1 MRDSHF
7 PVLFGIGL
15 IAFGT
20 LLLEVDITRI
30 FAVTLWYYFG
40 FVAISLALLGTA
52 AAGVICFVDPARWAG
67 ADYRRNMGWF
77 AAALGVL
84 CPIVIWIHLAS
95 DFSSFT
101 LQHGLFFAIL
111 GLQLIG
117 FFLLFFCAGMVI
129 AIGLF
134 RFREQ
139 VGRFYYFDLVGASL
153 GSLAV
158 IALLYRFSAPALA
171 FAVSAVAFLAAL
183 VFLTPSAGRTL
194 RSGLVLLAIASLAA
208 LTQNDRLGLLAVGT
222 VKSYEA
228 YGVQD
233 AETDK
238 VYEQWSPVSRIA
250 VFAPSPGLNGR
261 ERMRVTNDAGA
272 PTSLLA
278 FDGDLS
284 SADWVLDEPTNVG
297 LQLRSNGDSL
307 VIGSGGGMDVLSALR
322 FGNRSITAVEINPV
336 IAELTSGRYSDYI
349 GGIFR
354 HPRVRLHVQEGRN
367 FAAGS
372 TDHYDLITITMI
384 DSWAGAAA
392 GAYMF
397 SENTL
402 YTYEAVRDYYEHL
415 KDDGILSISRYYPWD
430 EALRVVNTYL
440 SYLGDLGIQQP
451 QQHVLVVVEQPRLY
465 RRATLL
471 LRKGAFTPAEVAK
484 VAEVAAA
491 NGFTILYAPHPVP
504 AAVVERRGNA
514 RFYRQAVNAPTAE
527 RRQLLDDH
535 PRNVA
540 PSTDDSPFFF
550 FMGRFQQ
557 AFSPDHADHAA
568 RRLAMPILYFVFLLF
583 AGLAILTVF
592 LPLWLR
598 RDLSIRELPRRTST
612 LLYFAGIGVGF
623 MLIEI
628 SLIHRLTVFLGH
640 PTYSFVIVL
649 FAILL
654 TSGLGSLW
662 SERLSL
668 RQLPWLLGLIVALV
682 GVVAVTVYDRFTDW
696 MWLAFPYRVA
706 VSLLLL
712 APIGFLLGMCFPLGI
727 RSARH
732 AHEHLVPWAW
742 AVNGVFSVFAA
753 AASLVIAINF
763 GLKAMMLVGAA
774 CYLANVA
781 IVLRLHPGAL
791 PGATSLP
798 AAASPAARTRPA
810 APRVA

>member
-1 MRDSHF
+1 MRDSQF
-7 PVLFGIGL
+7 PVLFGVGL

-20 LLLEVDITRI
+20 LLLEVDITRV

-40 FVAISLALLGTA
+40 FVAISLALLGTG
-52 AAGVICFVDPARWAG
+52 AAGVLCFVNPARWAG
-67 ADYRRNMGWF
+67 DNYRRNMGWF
-77 AAALGVL
+77 AVALGFL
-84 CPIVIWIHLAS
+84 CPLVIWIHLAS

-101 LQHGLFFAIL
+101 LHHGLFFAIL

-129 AIGLF
+129 AIALF
-134 RFREQ
+134 KFREQ
-139 VGRFYYFDLVGASL
+139 VGRFYFFDLVGASL

-158 IALLYRFSAPALA
+158 IVLLYQVSAPALA
-171 FAVSAVAFLAAL
+171 FAVSVAAFAAAL
-183 VFLTPSAGRTL
+183 VFLAPVAGTAVRA
-194 RSGLVLLAIASLAA
+194 GLVLLALVSAVAV
-208 LTQNDRLGLLAVGT
+208 TQNDRLGLLTVRT
-222 VKSYEA
+222 VKSYES

-250 VFAPSPGLNGR
+250 VFAPSPGLDGHV
-261 ERMRVTNDAGA
+261 RMRVTNDAGA
-272 PTSLLA
+272 PTSLHE
-278 FDGDLS
+278 FNGDLAT
-284 SADWVLDEPTNVG
+284 ADWVVGAPTNVG
-297 LQLRSNGDSL
+297 QQLRGQGDSL
-307 VIGSGGGMDVLSALR
+307 VIGSGGGMDVLSGLR
-322 FGNRSITAVEINPV
+322 FGNKSITAVEINPV
-336 IAELTSGRYSDYI
+336 TAELVTGRYADYI
-349 GGIFR
+349 GGIFLD
-354 HPRVRLHVQEGRN
+354 PRVTLHVQEGRN

-372 TDHYDLITITMI
+372 KDRYDLITITMI

-415 KDDGILSISRYYPWD
+415 KDDGILSISRYYTWD

-440 SYLGDLGIQQP
+440 TYLTDLGIEKP
-451 QQHVLVVVEQPRLY
+451 QERVMVVVEQPRVY
-465 RRATLL
+465 RRATLM
-471 LRKGAFTPAEVAK
+471 LRKNPFTAEEVAK
-484 VAEVAAA
+484 VAEVAAQ
-491 NGFTILYAPHPVP
+491 NGFTILYSPLPVP
-504 AAVVERRGNA
+504 ADVIEGRSAA
-514 RFYRQAVNAPTAE
+514 SFYRQVVNATAAQRE
-527 RRQLLDDH
+527 ELLDGYR
-535 PRNVA
+535 RNVA
-540 PSTDDSPFFF
+540 PSTDDWPFFF
-550 FMGRFQQ
+550 FMDRFQNV
-557 AFSPDHADHAA
+557 FSPDHSDHPA

-598 RDLSIRELPRRTST
+598 RDLSIRNVPHRTPT

-654 TSGLGSLW
+654 ASGIGSLI

-668 RQLPWLLGLIVALV
+668 QRLPLLLGAIVALI
-682 GVVAVTVYDRFTDW
+682 GVVATTIYDQFTHW
-696 MWLAFPYRVA
+696 MWMAFPYRVL
-706 VSLLLL
+706 VSLVLL
-712 APIGFLLGMCFPLGI
+712 APIGLLLGMCFPLGI
-727 RSARH
+727 RWAQR

-753 AASLVIAINF
+753 AASLVIAMNF
-763 GLKAMMLVGAA
+763 GLTVMMLVGAA
-774 CYLANVA
+774 CYLGNLLL
-781 IVLRLHPGAL
+781 VLRVREAAPRAVS
-791 PGATSLP
+791 AP
-798 AAASPAARTRPA
+798 AAA
-810 APRVA
+810 